1 MSTSEVNLLEAY
13 REMYQMN
20 NRQITTLHEM
30 QQTILQKI
38 NTLTS
43 RIQANVYIYGNETT
57 TPTTRQTQTPTQPE
71 GVRTAAF
78 SNITNALNTEC
89 PITYEHFEADT
100 VVSQITACGHVFSSH
115 ALSTWL
121 NRHGSC
127 PVCRHQTGARRP
139 RSALSTFTE
148 NILTRILDDFSSN
161 ILDSSGL
168 DGVTFLR

>member
-57 TPTTRQTQTPTQPE
+57 TPTTRQTQPE

-100 VVSQITACGHVFSSH
+100 VVSQITACGHVFLH
-115 ALSTWL
+115 THCQL
-121 NRHGSC
+121 G
-127 PVCRHQTGARRP
+127 
-139 RSALSTFTE
+139 
-148 NILTRILDDFSSN
+148 
-161 ILDSSGL
+161 
-168 DGVTFLR
+168 